1 MKIIVAKNAGF
12 CFGVRRAVEAVYDHL
27 DKAEK
32 LYTYG
37 PIIHNPEVVEE
48 LKDKGVIV
56 EDNIDNID
64 SGTVIIRSH
73 GVPEQVYKHM
83 TGKGLNI
90 VDATCPYVKRVHNLV
105 KEYHSQGYAVI
116 IVGEKEHPEVIGING
131 WCNNEAF
138 IVNDEA
144 EAQKLPSLHKACIVA
159 QTTMIQKKW
168 DAILKII
175 HEKVEQPEVFNTIC
189 GTTSIRQMEAESIA
203 KMADV
208 MIVIG
213 GKNSSNTKKL
223 YSICK
228 THCDKTF
235 AVETAK
241 DIDISLFDPGD
252 VVGITAGAST
262 PDWIIKEVIEK
273 MNKANELEKAK
284 HISEEEKTV
293 ISNEEAGKAPDQQTE
308 ITEQLAQN
316 NEKEETTSLQSTEPA
331 EKKPESESVTEKEQ
345 SAEEM
350 NTIEDYDKTVISL
363 RPGMV
368 VQGTIIAITDEE
380 VIINVGYKSDGILP
394 IDELTLI
401 DPDTGETLW
410 HEGDSIDV
418 EIVKV
423 NDGEGNVLLSRRAI
437 EERRR
442 WKMIEDG
449 FKNKK
454 EFKGVCAEVV
464 KGGVIARIGDI
475 RAFVPAS
482 HLSTRYIED
491 LTTLIG
497 TPLRLRIIELERRRN
512 RVIASQ
518 RVILEEEEEARRNA
532 LWDSIEEGQ
541 IITGT
546 VKRLTDFGVF
556 VDIGGVDGL
565 IHISDLSWGHVQHP
579 SEVVQQEQSIAVKVL
594 AVDRERGRISL
605 GYKQTIPHPWDNVE
619 EKYTVGDTVSGKVVR
634 ITTFGAF
641 VQLEPG
647 VDGLVHISQISDK
660 HVDKVEDVLK
670 VDEEVQVRILD
681 VDSEKRRISLSI
693 REALPD
699 RQEKTEPDFPEEI
712 VQEEQEE
719 MTVNL
724 GEFFPDELKNI

>member
-189 GTTSIRQMEAESIA
+189 GTTSTRQMEAESIA

-410 HEGDSIDV
+410 HEGEPIDV

-518 RVILEEEEEARRNA
+518 RVILEEEVEARRNA

>member
-189 GTTSIRQMEAESIA
+189 GTTSTRQMEAESIA

-308 ITEQLAQN
+308 ITEQLTQN
-316 NEKEETTSLQSTEPA
+316 NEKEETTSLQSTEPD
-331 EKKPESESVTEKEQ
+331 EKKPESESVTEEEQ

-350 NTIEDYDKTVISL
+350 NTIENYDKTVISL

-518 RVILEEEEEARRNA
+518 RVILEEEEEARRKA

-693 REALPD
+693 REALPN

>member
-1 MKIIVAKNAGF
+1 LKIIVAKNAGF

-189 GTTSIRQMEAESIA
+189 GTTSTRQMEAESIA

-308 ITEQLAQN
+308 ITEQLTQN
-316 NEKEETTSLQSTEPA
+316 NEKEETTSLQSTEPD
-331 EKKPESESVTEKEQ
+331 EKKPESESVTEEEQ

-350 NTIEDYDKTVISL
+350 NTIENYDKTVISL

>member
-308 ITEQLAQN
+308 ITEQLTQN
-316 NEKEETTSLQSTEPA
+316 NEKEETTSLQSTEPD
-331 EKKPESESVTEKEQ
+331 EKKPESESVTEEEQ

-350 NTIEDYDKTVISL
+350 NTIENYDKTVISL

>member
-83 TGKGLNI
+83 TSKGLNI

-308 ITEQLAQN
+308 ITEQLTQN
-316 NEKEETTSLQSTEPA
+316 NEKEETTSLQSTEPD
-331 EKKPESESVTEKEQ
+331 EKKPESESVTEEEQ

-350 NTIEDYDKTVISL
+350 NTIENYDKTVISL

-518 RVILEEEEEARRNA
+518 RVILEEEEEARRKA

-693 REALPD
+693 REALPN

>member
-1 MKIIVAKNAGF
+1 LKIIVAKNAGF

-308 ITEQLAQN
+308 ITEQLTQN
-316 NEKEETTSLQSTEPA
+316 NEKEETTSLQSTEPD
-331 EKKPESESVTEKEQ
+331 EKKPESESVTEEEQ

-350 NTIEDYDKTVISL
+350 NTIENYDKTVISL

>member
-189 GTTSIRQMEAESIA
+189 GTTSTRQMEAESIA

-308 ITEQLAQN
+308 ITEQLTQN
-316 NEKEETTSLQSTEPA
+316 NEKEETTSLQSTEPD
-331 EKKPESESVTEKEQ
+331 EKKPESESVTEEEQ

-350 NTIEDYDKTVISL
+350 NTIENYDKTVISL

-518 RVILEEEEEARRNA
+518 RVILEEEEEARRKA

>member
-1 MKIIVAKNAGF
+1 
-12 CFGVRRAVEAVYDHL
+12 
-27 DKAEK
+27 
-32 LYTYG
+32 
-37 PIIHNPEVVEE
+37 
-48 LKDKGVIV
+48 
-56 EDNIDNID
+56 
-64 SGTVIIRSH
+64 
-73 GVPEQVYKHM
+73 
-83 TGKGLNI
+83 
-90 VDATCPYVKRVHNLV
+90 
-105 KEYHSQGYAVI
+105 
-116 IVGEKEHPEVIGING
+116 
-131 WCNNEAF
+131 
-138 IVNDEA
+138 
-144 EAQKLPSLHKACIVA
+144 
-159 QTTMIQKKW
+159 
-168 DAILKII
+168 
-175 HEKVEQPEVFNTIC
+175 
-189 GTTSIRQMEAESIA
+189 
-203 KMADV
+203 
-208 MIVIG
+208 
-213 GKNSSNTKKL
+213 
-223 YSICK
+223 
-228 THCDKTF
+228 
-235 AVETAK
+235 
-241 DIDISLFDPGD
+241 
-252 VVGITAGAST
+252 
-262 PDWIIKEVIEK
+262 
-273 MNKANELEKAK
+273 
-284 HISEEEKTV
+284 
-293 ISNEEAGKAPDQQTE
+293 
-308 ITEQLAQN
+308 
-316 NEKEETTSLQSTEPA
+316 
-331 EKKPESESVTEKEQ
+331 
-345 SAEEM
+345 M

>member
-189 GTTSIRQMEAESIA
+189 GTTSTRQMEAESIA

-316 NEKEETTSLQSTEPA
+316 NEKEETTSLQSTEPD
-331 EKKPESESVTEKEQ
+331 EKKPESESVTEEEQ

-350 NTIEDYDKTVISL
+350 NTIENYDKTVISL

-518 RVILEEEEEARRNA
+518 RVILEEEEEARRKA